1 MSDPPALP
9 DSQPDSGELSGT
21 LTPALAADIR
31 RIFDAQR
38 SVALRL
44 RESTVAERLAKLE
57 RLRAAIVGHRAQI
70 LAAVTA
76 DLARPSVETEL
87 AELLPLLGDLSDYR
101 RHLARWLRPRRVR
114 PTVPT
119 LGTRAWVQR
128 EPRGRT
134 LIKAPWNYPVVLT
147 LGPLIPAVACGNTAI
162 VKTSE
167 LAPHSSR
174 VLTHIIRDAFDE
186 SEVAVFEGDASV
198 GTALL
203 ELPFDHIFFTGSPAV
218 GQIVMA
224 AAARHLAS
232 VTLELGGKSPAIID
246 ASADVARAVD
256 TIAWAKCLNAGQTC
270 IAPDHLYVH
279 EAVQEQVVERFRQR
293 LSSWYGADAAQAPD
307 LARIVNGRHARRL
320 ADLLA
325 DARRRGAVLLHGGTV
340 DPERRF
346 VSPTLLG
353 SIPDDARIMQEEIFG
368 PLLPLIVYRSEDE
381 VIERINAAPKPLAL
395 YIWSRKRETA
405 RRVIRRTSA
414 GGTCINQVALQFLH
428 HNLPFG
434 GVNHSGIGSYHGE
447 WGVRAFS
454 HERAVLEAK
463 VQLSGAFFPP
473 YGRRVRSMV
482 ALLTK
487 WST

>member
-1 MSDPPALP
+1 MNESTVSAEPA
-9 DSQPDSGELSGT
+9 T
-21 LTPALAADIR
+21 LDAELAARIR
-31 RIFDAQR
+31 RVFEAQR
-38 SVALRL
+38 PVALRL
-44 RESTVAERLAKLE
+44 RETTVAERVAKLE
-57 RLRAAIVGHRAQI
+57 RLRAAILRHREAI
-70 LAAVTA
+70 IAAVRA
-76 DLARPSVETEL
+76 DLARPVAETEL
-87 AELLPLLGDLSDYR
+87 TELLPLLGDFTHYR
-101 RHLARWLRPRRVR
+101 RHLERWLRPRRVH
-114 PTVPT
+114 PTLPT

-134 LIKAPWNYPVVLT
+134 LIKSPWNYPVVLT

-162 VKTSE
+162 IKTSE
-167 LAPHSSR
+167 LAPHSSG
-174 VLTHIIRDAFDE
+174 VLANIVRDAFDE
-186 SEVAVFEGDASV
+186 SEVALFEGDASV
-198 GTALL
+198 AGALL

-224 AAARHLAS
+224 AAAKHLAS
-232 VTLELGGKSPAIID
+232 ITLELGGKSPAIID
-246 ASADVARAVD
+246 ASADVRRAVD

-279 EAVQEQVVERFRQR
+279 AEAYEQVVDRFRQR

-307 LARIVNGRHARRL
+307 LAHIVNDRHTRRL

-325 DARRRGAVLLHGGTV
+325 DARERGAALLHGGQI
-340 DPERRF
+340 DLERRF
-346 VSPTLLG
+346 VAPTLLG
-353 SIPDDARIMQEEIFG
+353 GIPEAAHIMQEEIFG
-368 PLLPLIVYRSEDE
+368 PLLPIIVYRSEEE

-395 YIWSRKRETA
+395 YIWTRKREVA
-405 RRVIRRTSA
+405 RRLIRRTSA

-447 WGVRAFS
+447 WGIRAFS
-454 HERAVLEAK
+454 HERAVLDAK

-473 YGRRVRSMV
+473 YGARVRRML